1 MYQIVR
7 GAAEEKG
14 VNVQELLRAVVIPEW
29 LRANNANRASRVA
42 LSMELLDH
50 DSHRRQVQSEL
61 EKQQTLQSFPGTSFA
76 EGWEVHSPGPYHAN
90 QRGTSRKLAG
100 SSRKR

>member
-1 MYQIVR
+1 MLVINPPMYQILR

-29 LRANNANRASRVA
+29 LRAHNANRTSRVA

-50 DSHRRQVQSEL
+50 ASDRRRVESGL
-61 EKQQTLQSFPGTSFA
+61 EKEQTS
-76 EGWEVHSPGPYHAN
+76 
-90 QRGTSRKLAG
+90 
-100 SSRKR
+100 